1 MKNKH
6 DLYKGILNP
15 DLFVTLRYA
24 KTFSWLKF
32 IWMVTVAF
40 SVIGAF
46 LLCMFGIRVD
56 FNKSPENIFYIIA
69 LSFVGL
75 AIINALVFLLI
86 SLKIKLFK
94 NKGVLLAIVF
104 SPLVATI
111 ISFAFSFTAI
121 PYRIPEGVTE
131 YNVIIPLIYI
141 VIIALPALVIYI
153 YFSYYAF
160 IEQIQKIM
168 IGKINQ
174 DIIQNKIE
182 LEQSKKELKKQIF
195 QNITY
200 KYHASKAKEKEED
213 K

>member
-6 DLYKGILNP
+6 NLYKGLLNT
-15 DLFVTLRYA
+15 DLFVSLRYA
-24 KTFSWLKF
+24 KAFRWLKF
-32 IWMVTVAF
+32 IWLMMVAF
-40 SVIGAF
+40 SILGSF
-46 LLCMFGIRVD
+46 LLCMFGIRID
-56 FNKSPENIFYIIA
+56 FAKSPENIFYI
-69 LSFVGL
+69 F
-75 AIINALVFLLI
+75 ALVFTGLTIVNALIFILI

-94 NKGVLLAIVF
+94 KKNILLAITF
-104 SPLVATI
+104 SPI
-111 ISFAFSFTAI
+111 IAIIVSFAFSFAAI
-121 PYRIPEGVTE
+121 PYQNDGGEIE

-141 VIIALPALVIYI
+141 VLIALPALFMYI

-168 IGKINQ
+168 VGKINQ

-182 LEQSKKELKKQIF
+182 LEQSKKELKEQIF

-200 KYHASKAKEKEED
+200 KYHASKVKEKEED